1 MKKLFTIL
9 LLSISTLALAQTN
22 EPIKINI
29 ADIEINGT
37 VLKRKAEL
45 FSMVYNQAS
54 QSLTLNWQVSYYS
67 DSSGRYGQAINING
81 ISAYRKESVA
91 NNSVKVNPSTGA
103 IVSDGT
109 AGAIGQYDFFYY
121 LAENKDINVHDLIRA
136 YGAAVAEW

>member
-1 MKKLFTIL
+1 MKKFITIL
-9 LLSISTLALAQTN
+9 LLFISSIAIAQTN

-29 ADIEINGT
+29 ADIETNGT

-45 FSMVYNQAS
+45 FSMVYNQAFKV
-54 QSLTLNWQVSYYS
+54 LILNWDVYYYS
-67 DSSGRYGQAINING
+67 DSSGHYGQPIKING
-81 ISAYRKESVA
+81 ITSYRKESVA

-103 IVSDGT
+103 IVPDGT
-109 AGAIGQYDFFYY
+109 AGAVGQYDFFYY